1 MNNKMIFHKL
11 TSKEIAAFDLRIAG
25 KLIKESAFLLSRK
38 VNQELLEPMSKWLD
52 DPGWINRFKISEKET
67 PDWAKYKRK
76 EREWSK
82 QQKELLRQRM
92 KIYWQEFHKHK
103 KMKRKVAKLLS
114 DSRLSSSKKAEEVIQ
129 ESTEIE
135 AKYQH
140 VAPILTLYSPAE
152 EKKRNT
158 SYEFIQVLKTS
169 VPNLLPWRT
178 ILTSEIQESNKDSM
192 TLTEFKTYYDEDQK
206 KDITAKLIH
215 LLLLESE
222 GYLELSQKEP
232 FGEIS
237 VSKPF
242 MQTQLSRDGKIS
254 TQMSP
259 RSGSIKYQ
267 QIDAKIQIKDRHG
280 NTFQTDWQIL
290 SNAQRNKVVKDI
302 KNNRII
308 YKAM

>member
-1 MNNKMIFHKL
+1 MIIDDL
-11 TSKEIAAFDLRIAG
+11 TLQEVAELDLRIAG

-38 VNQELLEPMSKWLD
+38 VNQELLEPMSKWID
-52 DPGWINRFKISEKET
+52 DPGWINRFEISEKET

-76 EREWSK
+76 KREWSK

-103 KMKRKVAKLLS
+103 KMKRKVATLLTE
-114 DSRLSSSKKAEEVIQ
+114 SRLSNSNKAGKVIQ
-129 ESTEIE
+129 ESTKIK

-158 SYEFIQVLKTS
+158 SYEFIQILKTS

-192 TLTEFKTYYDEDQK
+192 TLSEFKTYYDEDQK

-259 RSGSIKYQ
+259 RSGSITYQ
-267 QIDAKIQIKDRHG
+267 QIDAEIQIKDRKG
-280 NTFQTDWQIL
+280 NIANIDWQQL

>member
-11 TSKEIAAFDLRIAG
+11 TSKEIVAFDLRIAG
-25 KLIKESAFLLSRK
+25 KLIKDSAFLLSKK

-52 DPGWINRFKISEKET
+52 DPGWINRFKISET
-67 PDWAKYKRK
+67 PDWGKYKRM
-76 EREWSK
+76 ERCWSK
-82 QQKELLRQRM
+82 QKKELLRQRM

-192 TLTEFKTYYDEDQK
+192 TLSEFKTYYDEDQK

-259 RSGSIKYQ
+259 RSGSITYQ
-267 QIDAKIQIKDRHG
+267 QIDAEIQIKDRKG
-280 NTFQTDWQIL
+280 NIANIDLQQL

-302 KNNRII
+302 KTNRII
-308 YKAM
+308 CKAM

>member
-25 KLIKESAFLLSRK
+25 KLIKDSAFLLSKK

-52 DPGWINRFKISEKET
+52 DPGWINRFKILET
-67 PDWAKYKRK
+67 PDWGKYKRM
-76 EREWSK
+76 ERCWSK
-82 QQKELLRQRM
+82 QKKELLRQRM

-192 TLTEFKTYYDEDQK
+192 TLSEFKTYYDEDQK

-259 RSGSIKYQ
+259 RSGSITYQ
-267 QIDAKIQIKDRHG
+267 QIDAEIQIKDRKG
-280 NTFQTDWQIL
+280 NIANIDWQQL

-302 KNNRII
+302 KTNRII
-308 YKAM
+308 CKAM